1 MRNSLRLEKVDA
13 AFQAWFAQ
21 GKPASGAVQTEL
33 WQVWLTAYMFARVEE
48 AEGYDRAMVAL
59 ASKRLPL
66 RKLINLA

>member
-1 MRNSLRLEKVDA
+1 
-13 AFQAWFAQ
+13 
-21 GKPASGAVQTEL
+21 
-33 WQVWLTAYMFARVEE
+33 MFARVEE